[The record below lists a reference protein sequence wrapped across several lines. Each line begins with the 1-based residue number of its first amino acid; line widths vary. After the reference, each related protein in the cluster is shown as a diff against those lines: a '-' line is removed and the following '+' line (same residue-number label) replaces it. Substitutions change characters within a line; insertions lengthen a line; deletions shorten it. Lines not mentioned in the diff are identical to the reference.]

1 MVMDRIKLKGGYGEH
16 GRSCFMVEYIPHRY
30 CMIDCG
36 ILDTDVNPCPSISEQ
51 EAKST
56 DYLFLTHTHKDH
68 TGAVKYLLTKG
79 FNGTII
85 LSKQTKETIKLEYGK
100 VILIEGSGYQKL
112 ENLSFTYGRSG
123 HCLGS
128 VWFQIKC
135 CDGFTAFFSGDYQE
149 NTLVTKCDNV
159 RNMHADVAIIDMA
172 HDECDKDGNALR
184 DGLIQ
189 DLSKWVGKQKIVMPL
204 QKYGRSIEIIYLLAT
219 SFKDIKFYLD
229 EPLLKAI
236 NYALEDTLW
245 MRENTREVIDNVLN
259 NLVSILEAD
268 VIIMSDTH
276 LEKET
281 NIKLVKE
288 LLDKGAI
295 VISTGR
301 KKKGSFMC
309 ELIEDGKACKY
320 IFPHHSSRKDA
331 ENLFESNDF
340 DIALPFHTDVK
351 EVWVKKEISS

>member
-123 HCLGS
+123 HCVGS
-128 VWFQIKC
+128 YWFQITC
-135 CDGFTAFFSGDYQE
+135 YDNFNAFFSGDYQE
-149 NTLVTKCDNV
+149 STLVTKCDDV

-172 HDECDKDGNALR
+172 HDKCDKDGNALR
-184 DGLIQ
+184 KDLIQ
-189 DLSKWVGKQKIVMPL
+189 DLSKWIKHNQIVMPL
-204 QKYGRSIEIIYLLAT
+204 QKYGRSIEMIYLLAT

-229 EPLLKAI
+229 ESLLKAI
-236 NYALEDTLW
+236 NYSLEDTSW
-245 MRENTREVIDNVLN
+245 MIENTKEVIDDVLN
-259 NLVSILEAD
+259 QLVSISEAD
-268 VIIMSDTH
+268 IILMSDTH

-281 NIKLVKE
+281 NIKLVNE
-288 LLDKGAI
+288 LLEKGAI
-295 VISTGR
+295 VVSTGR
-301 KKKGSFMC
+301 KKKGSYMC
-309 ELIEDGKACKY
+309 ELIDSGKAYKY
-320 IFPHHSSRKDA
+320 TYPHHSSRKDT
-331 ENLFESNDF
+331 EELFESNDF
-340 DIALPFHTDVK
+340 DVALPFHTDVK
-351 EVWVKKEISS
+351 EVWVKQK